1 MANKKNFDP
10 DYIVYTDGGCAF
22 NPGGPG
28 GCAAVI
34 LNTKTGKRTELSES
48 YQCTTNNR
56 MEIMAVILAV
66 EKIPEKSVVRVYSD
80 SQYVIKTM
88 EGFFQKKKNVDL
100 WQRLEQ
106 ACEWK
111 IMEWNWIKGHNGNP
125 ENECCDRLCTQAMQ
139 SMEKKEDSEYLKIN
153 DFGRDYHQQLEQM
166 DGTAMAI
173 AIHLPEPFASETFLH
188 CTRTAYCE
196 KYQVR
201 EQCARGILEFY
212 MLHKSSFGDY
222 MLLKPCGTDFW
233 SRKSEE
239 KLCEY
244 LQERGMDEDIILLLK
259 VTIAKY
265 FSDEKDQLFCL
276 RWYMRGLLLK
286 DCIRRT
292 LVMKEVEEN
301 CK

>member
-34 LNTKTGKRTELSES
+34 LNTKTGERTELSES

-56 MEIMAVILAV
+56 MEVMAVIMAM
-66 EKIPEKSVVRVYSD
+66 EKIPEKSVILVYSD

-88 EGFFQKKKNVDL
+88 EGYFRKKKNVDL
-100 WQRLEQ
+100 WQRLDR
-106 ACEWK
+106 ACRGKKIEWR
-111 IMEWNWIKGHNGNP
+111 WVKGHNGNP
-125 ENECCDRLCTQAMQ
+125 ENECCDQLCTQAMQ
-139 SMEKKEDSEYLKIN
+139 RIEKKEDAGYQKI
-153 DFGRDYHQQLEQM
+153 DGFEKMSCRQREQKE
-166 DGTAMAI
+166 TAMTI
-173 AIHLPEPFASETFLH
+173 SIELPPFFAAEFFSS
-188 CTRTAYCE
+188 CTKSKYCE
-196 KYQVR
+196 IYQVR
-201 EQCARGILEFY
+201 EPCAESILNFY
-212 MLHKSSFGDY
+212 RYSKSSFGDY
-222 MLLKPCGTDFW
+222 LELKSSGVDFW

-239 KLCEY
+239 KLFEY
-244 LQERGMDEDIILLLK
+244 LQERGMDKDTISLLK
-259 VTIAKY
+259 NTVAKY

-286 DCIRRT
+286 DCIRKT

-301 CK
+301 CR